1 MKESNK
7 FLLRIGS
14 PFREL
19 EGMRSNFAFI
29 FVAILFLTSCN
40 NKPKDTRPVVG
51 EFDSTAIAADTVMQ
65 IGLEQSYEFNKTLTV
80 NKNVVYDVIA
90 WGTPTQG
97 KLCFVYRNEQGVIDT
112 VAELDR
118 QGMVKDC
125 WVSDMN
131 GNKLVEV
138 MAVLQNNDNRKL
150 QNLIAYEVSPDHAV
164 KNLSFDI
171 QMPKEAMSEY
181 KGFDNIYYVS
191 EENLLYH
198 EFPLMDSSLI
208 ERNRA
213 RVKYVLKGDKFEARE
228 FEEAKEKK

>member
-1 MKESNK
+1 MKMLTNIPRIPSYSLKGEPMRGI
-7 FLLRIGS
+7 LLLIAVVFG
-14 PFREL
+14 L
-19 EGMRSNFAFI
+19 A
-29 FVAILFLTSCN
+29 SCN

-90 WGTPTQG
+90 WGTPSKG
-97 KLCFVYRNEQGVIDT
+97 KLCFVYRNEKGAVDT

-118 QGMVKDC
+118 TGMVKDC

-150 QNLIAYEVSPDHAV
+150 QNLVAYEVKPDHSV
-164 KNLSFDI
+164 TDLRFDI
-171 QMPKEAMSEY
+171 QMSKEALSQY

-191 EENLLYH
+191 EENVLYH
-198 EFPLMDSSLI
+198 EFPLMDSSLV

-213 RVKYVLKGDKFEARE
+213 RVKYVLKNSTFQANG
-228 FEEAKEKK
+228 FEEAKDKK